1 MKADTIAVGAVKL
14 FAGSGRR
21 WNVNFLNKFVSD
33 RSAARAVSVVNIC
46 AFVHRVWLFLHLQSF
61 SRGRPR
67 SFLAVAKEEKKPYN
81 KVDLWE
87 SGADTMAAG

>member
-14 FAGSGRR
+14 LAGSGRR
-21 WNVNFLNKFVSD
+21 WNVNFLNKFV
-33 RSAARAVSVVNIC
+33 
-46 AFVHRVWLFLHLQSF
+46 WLFLRLQSF

-81 KVDLWE
+81 KVDLRE